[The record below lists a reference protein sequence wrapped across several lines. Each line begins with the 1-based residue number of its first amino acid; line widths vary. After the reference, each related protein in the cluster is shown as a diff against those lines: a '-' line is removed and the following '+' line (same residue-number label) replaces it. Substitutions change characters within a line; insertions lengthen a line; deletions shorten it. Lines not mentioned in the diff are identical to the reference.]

1 MRQKNL
7 SWMSHFRLSM
17 LGAIDY
23 SGLAGYSCSR
33 SQGNQQ
39 PETPSIKELIR
50 FVNSCLG
57 SNYMRT
63 KNEIRR
69 RLFLK
74 WVNLVGLAGWFPSA
88 AESISI
94 PIQGTNPVPT
104 GKASQPKEL
113 RSPETILLKD
123 YRPKSIYKI
132 PITKIDKAK
141 YPIIDMH
148 SHPYAK
154 TVQQIEEWI
163 KNMDEVGVQKTVIL
177 TMATGTE
184 FDDIYRKYSNH
195 PNRFELWCGLD
206 LAGYNQPGFGPAAA
220 KELERC
226 RDAGARGVGEIHDK
240 GDGLASGKQKAPGM
254 HPDDARMDALW
265 ERCADLNM
273 PISLHVADP
282 IWMYQKMDKTNDG
295 LMNAYHW
302 RLDNKPNIVNLSG
315 MIDILDRTLARH
327 RRTMFIA
334 CHFANLDYDL
344 ARLGEMFERNP
355 NLYADISARYAETAP
370 IPRFA
375 AKFYEKYAERLV
387 YGTDMGFDQPMYRV
401 TFRILESLDEH
412 FYEAEQFDYHWSL
425 NGFGLSDETLKQ
437 VYYANATRLLAA
449 R

>member
-1 MRQKNL
+1 
-7 SWMSHFRLSM
+7 
-17 LGAIDY
+17 
-23 SGLAGYSCSR
+23 
-33 SQGNQQ
+33 
-39 PETPSIKELIR
+39 
-50 FVNSCLG
+50 
-57 SNYMRT
+57 MRT
-63 KNEIRR
+63 KNEVNR

-74 WVNLVGLAGWFPSA
+74 WANLLGLAAWFPAA
-88 AESISI
+88 AESSPI
-94 PIQGTNPVPT
+94 PLRDTNPAHPGAV
-104 GKASQPKEL
+104 SQAKQL

-132 PITKIDKAK
+132 PVTEIAKAK

-148 SHPYAK
+148 SHPYAE
-154 TVQQIEEWI
+154 TAQQIDEWI

-184 FDDIYRKYSNH
+184 FDDIYRKYSKY
-195 PNRFELWCGLD
+195 PDRFAMWCGFD
-206 LAGYNQPGFGPAAA
+206 LSGSNQPGFGPAAV

-226 RDAGARGVGEIHDK
+226 QQVGARGVGEIHDK
-240 GDGLASGKQKAPGM
+240 GDGLASGKSKAPGM
-254 HPDDARMDALW
+254 HPDDPRMDALW
-265 ERCADLNM
+265 ESCAELGM

-327 RRTMFIA
+327 RTTTFIA

-344 ARLGEMFERNP
+344 ARLGEMFARNP

-375 AKFYEKYAERLV
+375 SKFYEKHAERLV

-412 FYEAEQFDYHWSL
+412 FYEIEQFDYHWSL
-425 NGFGLSDETLKQ
+425 NGFGLSDDTLKQ
-437 VYYANATRLLAA
+437 LYHATATKLLAA
-449 R
+449 RADHAR